1 MKPKYFYLLTV
12 CMLLI
17 CSEIFSQIP
26 SYVPTNGLVGYWPFT
41 GNANDVSSNN
51 LNGTVTGATL
61 TTDRNNVSNT
71 AYSFTY
77 QGWNPGTQLTEIY
90 IAYSPL
96 LNNNQLAVSCWVYP
110 TAYGYPG
117 SGASIVKRFQYG
129 YSNPNGETWELMFA
143 PDHTLIGIIS
153 EASASQTQ
161 NTATVMADSLQLN
174 VWSHVVMNYD
184 GSTLTLTVNGVLAG
198 STSTSL
204 ALNTNGNSGVSIG
217 VSDQANGWWDPFEGK
232 IDDIGI
238 WSRALTQQ
246 ETVGLSSGSTCSY
259 TDTTHVVIYD
269 TTHVAVYDTTHAI
282 IYDTTHIS
290 VNDTTHITVY
300 DTATTHLSV
309 TDTLI
314 INVNLTGVAPPNNIN
329 SVTVYPN
336 PAHDHLVIDNGNL
349 ISMTG
354 YSIKITNALG
364 QIVFNQIANQQQFYI
379 DLNTFT
385 GTGTY
390 ILYVLDA
397 SQIVKSTK
405 EIVLQ

>member
-1 MKPKYFYLLTV
+1 
-12 CMLLI
+12 MLLI

-71 AYSFTY
+71 SYSFTY

-246 ETVGLSSGSTCSY
+246 ETVGLSSG
-259 TDTTHVVIYD
+259 
-269 TTHVAVYDTTHAI
+269 A
-282 IYDTTHIS
+282 
-290 VNDTTHITVY
+290 
-300 DTATTHLSV
+300 
-309 TDTLI
+309 
-314 INVNLTGVAPPNNIN
+314 
-329 SVTVYPN
+329 
-336 PAHDHLVIDNGNL
+336 
-349 ISMTG
+349 
-354 YSIKITNALG
+354 
-364 QIVFNQIANQQQFYI
+364 
-379 DLNTFT
+379 
-385 GTGTY
+385 
-390 ILYVLDA
+390 YV
-397 SQIVKSTK
+397 
-405 EIVLQ
+405 

>member
-71 AYSFTY
+71 SYSFTY